1 VRGWAVATIRGGRT
15 ATNANEAESTT
26 NARTEPR
33 KAVELVVTRGEY
45 PIELAVAG
53 VRRAWFATYACPAV
67 RTMVVIPVFNEA
79 RWVRESVRRVLSH
92 HAGCDVVMVDDGSSD
107 GTWQIIQELGTA
119 HSIHALEHKVNR
131 GKGAALRTGIA
142 HALATGAEIVLIHDA
157 DLEYDPSE
165 HAQLLAPM
173 LDGRADAVIGSRFIG
188 QTHRVLYYWH
198 SVANSVITTMC
209 NMATN
214 LNLTDVE
221 CCCKAFHRRVLEQI
235 TLTEDRFGIE
245 IELIAKVAQL
255 KIAQGDGQ
263 PARPVRVYEVPVS
276 YSGRTY
282 EEGKKISWRDGVA
295 AIGCIMK
302 YSLFS

>member
-1 VRGWAVATIRGGRT
+1 
-15 ATNANEAESTT
+15 
-26 NARTEPR
+26 
-33 KAVELVVTRGEY
+33 
-45 PIELAVAG
+45 
-53 VRRAWFATYACPAV
+53 
-67 RTMVVIPVFNEA
+67 MV
-79 RWVRESVRRVLSH
+79 L
-92 HAGCDVVMVDDGSSD
+92 VDDGSSD
-107 GTWQIIQELGTA
+107 GTWPIIQELA
-119 HSIHALEHKVNR
+119 ASHAINAVRHEVNR
-131 GKGAALRTGIA
+131 GKGAALRTGIT
-142 HALATGAEIVLIHDA
+142 HALATAADIVLIHDA

-165 HAQLLAPM
+165 HAQLLAPI

-198 SVANSVITTMC
+198 SVANSMITTMC

-221 CCCKAFHRRVLEQI
+221 CCCKAFHRRVLERI

-255 KIAQGDGQ
+255 KIPQDDGL
-263 PARPVRVYEVPVS
+263 PPRPPRVYEVPVS

-295 AIGCIMK
+295 AIGCILK
-302 YSLFS
+302 YSIFA